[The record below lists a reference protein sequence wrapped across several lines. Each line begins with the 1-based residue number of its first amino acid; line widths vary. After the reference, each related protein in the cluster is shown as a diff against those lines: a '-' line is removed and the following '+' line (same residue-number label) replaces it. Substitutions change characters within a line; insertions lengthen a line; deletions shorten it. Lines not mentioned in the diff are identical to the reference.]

1 MRAEPSVT
9 DLLLPEDVADLLR
22 VPERVLSAL
31 RGSTVLLT
39 GATGFMGKWLLAS
52 LALWNDAH
60 ALGVH
65 CLALSRD
72 PSAFLARWPAFRR
85 ADVSFLAGDIRQSAT
100 LSLPGKI
107 DVIVHAAADALP
119 NSGAEEMRNVIVDG
133 TEATLC
139 VAERCHAS
147 RYLYVSSGAV
157 YGPMSCPAREDDV
170 CRPEGVYGCAK
181 REAEERCLA
190 RSISG
195 SSFSVT
201 IARCFAFAGPW
212 LPLDRFAVGNF
223 IRDRLAGRAIEILGD
238 GEDIRSYMYPTDMV
252 LWLWT
257 ILSQGRAGNIYNI
270 GADDG
275 RTLAE
280 MARLVAG
287 DEVPVHIEGNPDY
300 GNGTRKMYL
309 PCTDK
314 ARHEL
319 GLAVAMPLDTV
330 LERSCAW
337 NRLYADRCLR

>member
-1 MRAEPSVT
+1 MRAGLSVT
-9 DLLLPEDVADLLR
+9 DLLLPEDAGDLLR
-22 VPERVLSAL
+22 VSERILSAL
-31 RGSTVLLT
+31 RGKTVLLT
-39 GATGFMGKWLLAS
+39 GATGFMGKWLLTS

-72 PSAFLARWPAFRR
+72 PGAFLARWPAFRR
-85 ADVSFLAGDIRQSAT
+85 ADVSFLEGDIRQLAS

-107 DVIVHAAADALP
+107 DMIVHAAADALP
-119 NSGAEEMRNVIVDG
+119 NSGAEEMRDVIVGG

-139 VAERCHAS
+139 VADRCRAS

-157 YGPMSCPAREDDV
+157 YGLMSCPAREDDD

-190 RSISG
+190 RAADG
-195 SSFSVT
+195 SLFSTTV
-201 IARCFAFAGPW
+201 ARCFAFAGPW

-223 IRDRLAGRAIEILGD
+223 IRDRLAGRTIAILGD
-238 GEDIRSYMYPTDMV
+238 GEDVRSYMYPTDMV

-257 ILSQGRAGNIYNI
+257 VLSLGRAGNVYNI
-270 GADDG
+270 GAEDG
-275 RTLAE
+275 ATLAE
-280 MARLVAG
+280 VARLVARG
-287 DEVPVHIEGNPDY
+287 EVRVRIEGNSDY

-314 ARHEL
+314 ARREL
-319 GLAVAMPLDTV
+319 GLADAMPLGTV
-330 LERSCAW
+330 LERSCTW
-337 NRLYADRCLR
+337 HQLHADRLR